1 MKVLNSGCLA
11 KILVMLWASAAE
23 EKRRRRKRG
32 RASEAAAAERGSGRR
47 MVAVMTAERKLVWG
61 NEDFDCGVREREGI
75 ERFLR

>member
-23 EKRRRRKRG
+23 EKRRRSKRG
-32 RASEAAAAERGSGRR
+32 RASEAAAAAERGSGRR

-61 NEDFDCGVREREGI
+61 NEDFDCGVREREGN
-75 ERFLR
+75 